1 MQIITGDETGL
12 LKLIDLEKKEVIKK
26 YGEQGKEFKII
37 QILTLKISDVSF
49 FLVLREE
56 SLVLLDNELNE
67 ITQINIDAS
76 PLKGFCDSNHDIY
89 IIYTNRKINH
99 VKYDQDQN
107 IFLQQE
113 TINSN
118 DFQPL
123 TNCKDKYVTSAAISN
138 DQTLL
143 LITYFGGSPS
153 IFNLKQKKLQW
164 QSRNVKNDELD
175 LQVKMH
181 DYDGLFLDDYS
192 VGVITTHLTLRIYSI
207 LEQKSQP
214 VSEHSLKHS
223 KTKIKLI
230 RAYNEKY
237 YMINERGEILIY
249 KKDFKFERMIKGTF
263 GAVRDIA
270 FNKEYIYTVSIDR
283 FLRVYHIENVRIPLS
298 INLSQRLQAIN
309 FYCAEYKDIEIE
321 KKEEKIWT
329 IKNGRE
335 AKARFAGMRRHTIK
349 LPYLDKMFENHK
361 INKLKKEQSKLKQE
375 QEQSID
381 IKQEYN
387 EEDQQPKFR
396 NIENKKIQ
404 KQKQKKKIL
413 GLKKS
418 KLLVNKPN
426 RKMK

>member
-12 LKLIDLEKKEVIKK
+12 LKLIDLDKKEVIKK

-37 QILTLKISDVSF
+37 QILTFRIADICF
-49 FLVLREE
+49 FLVLREQ
-56 SLVLLDNELNE
+56 SLLLLDNELNE
-67 ITQINIDAS
+67 ITQIGIDSS
-76 PLKGFCDSNHDIY
+76 PLKGFCNSNHDIY
-89 IIYTNRKINH
+89 VIYANRKINH
-99 VKYDQDQN
+99 IKYDEDQN
-107 IFLQQE
+107 LFLDQE
-113 TINSN
+113 TINSK
-118 DFQPL
+118 DFVPL
-123 TNCKDKYVTSAAISN
+123 TNCKDKYVTSAAISS
-138 DQTLL
+138 DQKLL
-143 LITYFGGSPS
+143 LVTYFGAPPS
-153 IFNLKQKKLQW
+153 IFNLQQKKLQW

-192 VGVITTHLTLRIYSI
+192 VGVITTHLTLRIYNI

-223 KTKIKLI
+223 KTKIKCI

-249 KKDFKFERMIKGTF
+249 QKDFKFERMIKGTF
-263 GAVRDIA
+263 GAVRDVA

-283 FLRVYHIENVRIPLS
+283 FLRVYHIENIRIPLS

-321 KKEEKIWT
+321 KKQEKIWT
-329 IKNGRE
+329 IQNGKE

-361 INKLKKEQSKLKQE
+361 LNKQKKEQQKLKQE
-375 QEQSID
+375 EQSIE
-381 IKQEYN
+381 IKQEYD
-387 EEDQQPKFR
+387 EEDQQPKFK

-404 KQKQKKKIL
+404 KQKQKQKIL
-413 GLKKS
+413 GLKKQ

>member
-12 LKLIDLEKKEVIKK
+12 LKLIDLEKKEVVRK

-37 QILTLKISDVSF
+37 QILTLKISDISF

-67 ITQINIDAS
+67 ITQISIDAS
-76 PLKGFCDSNHDIY
+76 PLKAFCDSNHDIY

-107 IFLQQE
+107 IFLQQAN
-113 TINSN
+113 INSQ
-118 DFQPL
+118 DFLPL

-138 DQTLL
+138 DQALL
-143 LITYFGGSPS
+143 LVTYFGAPPS

-207 LEQKSQP
+207 LEQRSQP
-214 VSEHSLKHS
+214 VAEHSLKHS
-223 KTKIKLI
+223 KTKIKII
-230 RAYNEKY
+230 RPYNEKY

-249 KKDFKFERMIKGTF
+249 KKNFTFERMIKGTF
-263 GAVRDIA
+263 GAVRDVA

-283 FLRVYHIENVRIPLS
+283 FLRVYHNENVRIPLS

-321 KKEEKIWT
+321 KKQEKIWT
-329 IKNGRE
+329 IQNVKRGQ
-335 AKARFAGMRRHTIK
+335 GQICW
-349 LPYLDKMFENHK
+349 
-361 INKLKKEQSKLKQE
+361 
-375 QEQSID
+375 
-381 IKQEYN
+381 N
-387 EEDQQPKFR
+387 EKTHHQIAIFGQD
-396 NIENKKIQ
+396 
-404 KQKQKKKIL
+404 
-413 GLKKS
+413 
-418 KLLVNKPN
+418 V
-426 RKMK
+426 